1 MGSLTDLQ
9 CPQCVCT
16 ASLSPA
22 YEDGEEHGGR
32 PNSRICLKQ
41 PGSFLLLGLGSS
53 GDPEGGQMLGGP
65 EILLRIW
72 RGKIP
77 RRSGKNLAAAS
88 FSYHTGWC
96 IQEPPPKAAPP
107 RTCPEDL
114 WSTGDA
120 GMRGPDSLHQGCAT
134 ARAPAAWKPDLWP
147 DDPNLRLP
155 AGTSRPGWL
164 EGRCSPQLTQV
175 SHPRLV
181 SHQLFAGLSAHQLL
195 SDAKLCTL
203 AEAGDRSVGSNQQ
216 LRQQAAAN
224 ANPKGFEM
232 LQAGPNWDARRRR
245 RSHAGFDSCDLGTAT
260 VCRQPFKKEDNAL
273 CAERL
278 PPLPQNE
285 EKRVLPRSSWGQK

>member
-175 SHPRLV
+175 SHPRRCKWHVRKFMAAKSSVHCLLFHASSITRLLWSGV
-181 SHQLFAGLSAHQLL
+181 HGPNPQALCPNHLLPGFYSLLADGDSQSQRSELQLCGKLASEAKALPRANVFRPRGGLQFALKSGCLPAASSALS
-195 SDAKLCTL
+195 
-203 AEAGDRSVGSNQQ
+203 SVG
-216 LRQQAAAN
+216 
-224 ANPKGFEM
+224 
-232 LQAGPNWDARRRR
+232 AR
-245 RSHAGFDSCDLGTAT
+245 
-260 VCRQPFKKEDNAL
+260 
-273 CAERL
+273 
-278 PPLPQNE
+278 
-285 EKRVLPRSSWGQK
+285 